1 MINWTLQ
8 IFIKSTWH
16 NPPTTTHTDSLQKK
30 PASNHF
36 PGPDAE
42 LERLIWPFLRLAF
55 CVPRDFQT
63 LGEALITVPQW
74 FPVTSV
80 LKKREGMVSKFGCF
94 WLKVKEV
101 CYKPLHFDYIYILY
115 YIYTL
120 YIPYFFWEGGYI
132 TLLDCIKTELMSYP
146 LILLGVSQNGSLI
159 VADCADRNPRIR
171 IMSWNTSNRSLNSKG
186 RDHLLKIF

>member
-101 CYKPLHFDYIYILY
+101 CYKPLHFDYIYIILY
-115 YIYTL
+115 IYIIYTL
-120 YIPYFFWEGGYI
+120 FFLGG
-132 TLLDCIKTELMSYP
+132 
-146 LILLGVSQNGSLI
+146 GVHNTSGLYQNGTDVIPPHSVGCI
-159 VADCADRNPRIR
+159 
-171 IMSWNTSNRSLNSKG
+171 SKWFPYCCW
-186 RDHLLKIF
+186 LCWQKPQN